1 MYELHLIIKKL
12 YNMVLEHIYIS
23 MGAKMCHIGNVNNL
37 LCMNAF
43 TYVVMLVMDKTKK
56 TIEKFWW
63 YGNDNFVTFL
73 DYQDGNFFASELHVT
88 IHLYI
93 EIGAK
98 FYY

>member
-1 MYELHLIIKKL
+1 
-12 YNMVLEHIYIS
+12 
-23 MGAKMCHIGNVNNL
+23 
-37 LCMNAF
+37 
-43 TYVVMLVMDKTKK
+43 MLVMDKTKK

-63 YGNDNFVTFL
+63 SGNDNFVTFL

-88 IHLYI
+88 NHLYI